1 MPLPKMILKQPRS
14 VEKNMAFKS
23 GFVTIIGRPNVG
35 KSTLLNLLTGEK
47 IAIMSSKPQT
57 TRHTIRTVVTT
68 EDYQMVF
75 VDTPGI
81 HKPKNKLGEFMIKE
95 AFNTLEEVDVILF
108 LVDANDKAIGP
119 GDSMIMEELQKTGVP
134 TLLLI
139 NKIDL
144 VDKQQLLPLMAQYNE
159 SYDFEEIIPIS
170 AVKAETAPQVLKA
183 IEKLLPEGDKYYPE
197 DMLTDQQER
206 VLAQE
211 LIREKLLNLLSDEVP
226 HGIGVEVIRFKE
238 APQKNMIEIDANIY
252 CEKESHK
259 GIIIGKSGT
268 VLKKVGTFA
277 RQDMERLFD
286 CKVFL
291 KLWVKVKDD
300 WRNSDFMLNELGYK
314 KGSE

>member
-1 MPLPKMILKQPRS
+1 M
-14 VEKNMAFKS
+14 
-23 GFVTIIGRPNVG
+23 
-35 KSTLLNLLTGEK
+35 
-47 IAIMSSKPQT
+47 
-57 TRHTIRTVVTT
+57 
-68 EDYQMVF
+68 
-75 VDTPGI
+75 
-81 HKPKNKLGEFMIKE
+81 
-95 AFNTLEEVDVILF
+95 
-108 LVDANDKAIGP
+108 
-119 GDSMIMEELQKTGVP
+119 
-134 TLLLI
+134 
-139 NKIDL
+139 
-144 VDKQQLLPLMAQYNE
+144 
-159 SYDFEEIIPIS
+159 
-170 AVKAETAPQVLKA
+170 KA

-259 GIIIGKSGT
+259 GIIIGKSGA

>member
-1 MPLPKMILKQPRS
+1 
-14 VEKNMAFKS
+14 MAFKS

-68 EDYQMVF
+68 EEYQMVF

-81 HKPKNKLGEFMIKE
+81 HRPKNKLGEFMMQE
-95 AFNTLEEVDVILF
+95 AFNTLEEVDVILY
-108 LVDANDKAIGP
+108 LVDATDKTIGP
-119 GDSMIMEELQKTGVP
+119 GDSMIIEELGKTGVP
-134 TLLLI
+134 VVLLI

-144 VDKQQLLPLMAQYNE
+144 IEKQNLLPLIAQYSE
-159 SYDFEEIIPIS
+159 SYDFEEIIPITALKSTAS
-170 AVKAETAPQVLKA
+170 AQVLKA
-183 IEKLLPEGDKYYPE
+183 IEKLLPEGEKYYPD
-197 DMLTDQQER
+197 DMLTDQHEK

-226 HGIGVEVIRFKE
+226 HGIGVEIIRFKE
-238 APQKNMIEIDANIY
+238 IHQKNIVEIDANIY

-259 GIIIGKSGT
+259 GIVIGKDGIM
-268 VLKKVGTFA
+268 LKKVGTLA
-277 RQDMERLFD
+277 RQEIEHLLDS
-286 CKVFL
+286 KVFL

-314 KGSE
+314 KNNE